1 MTLEE
6 FRQIH
11 NRYRQEKPK
20 LFLLASPDR
29 RATEAQLQKV
39 ESELG
44 VKLSA
49 QLREFL
55 TDFGGGTFGFANVF
69 SVDSD
74 GEFYLPEK
82 NKEAAEYL
90 PPGLL
95 AFSDDF
101 AGGYYVLRV
110 TDGRADAPVFYWNSD
125 GGLVETEFD
134 DVFQFVARY
143 AYEPA

>member
-1 MTLEE
+1 MIKPMTLEE

-11 NRYRQEKPK
+11 KRYQREKPK
-20 LFLLASPDR
+20 LFLLATPDR
-29 RATEAQLQKV
+29 TATEAQL
-39 ESELG
+39 EEIEGELG
-44 VKLSA
+44 VKLPA
-49 QLREFL
+49 QLREFS

-69 SVDSD
+69 SADPG

-82 NKEAAEYL
+82 QKEAAEYL

-110 TDGRADAPVFYWNSD
+110 TDGRAAPRCYT
-125 GGLVETEFD
+125 GIAMG
-134 DVFQFVARY
+134 A
-143 AYEPA
+143 